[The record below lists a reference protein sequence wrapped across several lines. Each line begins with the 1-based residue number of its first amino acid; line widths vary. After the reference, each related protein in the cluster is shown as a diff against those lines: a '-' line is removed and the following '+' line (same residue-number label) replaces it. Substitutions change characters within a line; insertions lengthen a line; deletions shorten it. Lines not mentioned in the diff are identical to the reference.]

1 MKQVSILL
9 VDDHPLVRDGVRS
22 RLEAVPNFRV
32 VAEAGSGEEALRL
45 AVQHRPS
52 LMLTD
57 IGMAGMS
64 GIELAE
70 ACHRQF
76 PEVAILVLS
85 MHDNPE
91 YVASVVRAGA
101 QGYVLKHAPADQLV
115 AAIQAVADGGTWFSS
130 ELRESRTRHQ
140 SAQDQLEKL
149 TPRERFILSGLAR
162 GFSNKRLADEL
173 QISVRTVE
181 THRFSLKRKLN
192 ISGQAE
198 LVKFAV
204 ENLQMQDPL
213 GLTAPLPD
221 LEAAREDRP

>member
-1 MKQVSILL
+1 MKQVTILL

-32 VAEAGSGEEALRL
+32 VAEAGGAEEALRL
-45 AVQHRPS
+45 ATAHRPS

-64 GIELAE
+64 GIQLVD
-70 ACHRQF
+70 ACKRQL
-76 PEVAILVLS
+76 PEIAIIVLS

-101 QGYVLKHAPADQLV
+101 RGYVLKHAPADQLV
-115 AAIQAVADGGTWFSS
+115 AAIQAVSDGSNYFSP
-130 ELRESRTRHQ
+130 ELFESRGWNQ
-140 SAQDQLEKL
+140 SGKERLERL

-173 QISVRTVE
+173 TISVRTVE

-213 GLTAPLPD
+213 GLTPPLD
-221 LEAAREDRP
+221 AEAAREDRF

>member
-1 MKQVSILL
+1 MKQVTILL

-32 VAEAGSGEEALRL
+32 VAEAGGGEEALRQAL
-45 AVQHRPS
+45 AHRPS

-57 IGMAGMS
+57 IGMSGMS

-70 ACHRQF
+70 ACHRQL
-76 PEVAILVLS
+76 PEIAILVLS

-101 QGYVLKHAPADQLV
+101 QGYVLKHAPGDQLV
-115 AAIQAVADGGTWFSS
+115 AAIQTVADGGTWFSS
-130 ELRESRTRHQ
+130 ELLESRTRHQ
-140 SAQDQLEKL
+140 SAHEQLEKL

-162 GFSNKRLADEL
+162 GHSNKRLADEL
-173 QISVRTVE
+173 HISVRTVE

-213 GLTAPLPD
+213 GLGALPPEAETAGPL
-221 LEAAREDRP
+221 